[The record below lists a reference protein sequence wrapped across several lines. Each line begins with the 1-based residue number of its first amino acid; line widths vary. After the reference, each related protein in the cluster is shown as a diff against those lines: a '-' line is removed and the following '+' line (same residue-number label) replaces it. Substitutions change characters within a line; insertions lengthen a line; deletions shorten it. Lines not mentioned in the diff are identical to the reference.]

1 MLRSSR
7 PDRTTVLFIGLVVI
21 SFVLTTYDVQTAQVG
36 QIGTALRNGAEFVFA
51 PVQQVASSVTRPVVG
66 FVDGVANL
74 ASLRDQNEDL
84 RGQVAALE
92 QQVADG
98 ESVAAE
104 LEELQKINNLV
115 TPSGIDTVTARV
127 YGVGPSGFDNIRGID
142 KGSSDG
148 IGVGMPVVDEQGL
161 VGRIDIVFT
170 DSARVRLVTD
180 PTVKIGVR
188 VVRTN
193 ETGWVTGRGTGDPI
207 LEMFEADQTV
217 SVGDRVVTEG
227 GRFPAGLVVGAV
239 AEGARSEAGFALRT
253 TIEPIVDVGRLDFVK
268 ILVET
273 RQDELIDEPDS
284 DLPVQLEETL
294 VPEED
299 TP

>member
-36 QIGTALRNGAEFVFA
+36 QFGTALRNGAEFVFA

-74 ASLRDQNEDL
+74 ASLREQNEDL
-84 RGQVAALE
+84 RDQVAALE

-161 VGRIDIVFT
+161 VGRIDTVFT

-227 GRFPAGLVVGAV
+227 GRFPAGLVVGTV

-253 TIEPIVDVGRLDFVK
+253 TLEPIVDVGRLDFVK
-268 ILVET
+268 VLVET
-273 RQDELIDEPDS
+273 RQDELIDEPD
-284 DLPVQLEETL
+284 DELPVQLEETL

>member
-74 ASLRDQNEDL
+74 ASLREQNEDL
-84 RGQVAALE
+84 RDQVAALE

-161 VGRIDIVFT
+161 VGRIDTVFT

-227 GRFPAGLVVGAV
+227 GRFPAGLVVGTV

-253 TIEPIVDVGRLDFVK
+253 TLEPIVDVGRLDFVK
-268 ILVET
+268 VLVET
-273 RQDELIDEPDS
+273 RQDELIDEPD
-284 DLPVQLEETL
+284 DELPVQLEETL

>member
-74 ASLRDQNEDL
+74 ASLRGQNEDL
-84 RGQVAALE
+84 RDQVAALE

-161 VGRIDIVFT
+161 VGRIDTVFT

-227 GRFPAGLVVGAV
+227 GRFPAGLVVGTV

-253 TIEPIVDVGRLDFVK
+253 TLEPIVDVGRLDFVK
-268 ILVET
+268 VLVET
-273 RQDELIDEPDS
+273 RQDELIDEPD
-284 DLPVQLEETL
+284 DELPVQLEETL

>member
-84 RGQVAALE
+84 RDQVAALE

-161 VGRIDIVFT
+161 VGRIDTVFT

-227 GRFPAGLVVGAV
+227 GRFPAGLVVGTV

-268 ILVET
+268 VLVET
-273 RQDELIDEPDS
+273 RQDELIDDPAS
-284 DLPVQLEETL
+284 DLPVQLEETP